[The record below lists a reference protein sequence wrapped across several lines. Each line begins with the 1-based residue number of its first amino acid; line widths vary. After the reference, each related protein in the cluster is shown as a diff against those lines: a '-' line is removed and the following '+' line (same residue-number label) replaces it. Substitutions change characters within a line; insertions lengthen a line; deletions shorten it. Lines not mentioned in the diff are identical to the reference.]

1 MELALAVAR
10 VEAKISE
17 LEIMIEKTNNRIER
31 NNLVIWLAQLDQDL
45 AELRTMAI

>member
-10 VEAKISE
+10 VEAKISD
-17 LEIMIEKTNNRIER
+17 LEVMIGKTNNRTER
-31 NNLVIWLAQLDQDL
+31 DSLIIWLAELDQDL

>member
-10 VEAKISE
+10 VEAKIAD
-17 LEIMIEKTNNRIER
+17 LEVMIGKTNNRIER
-31 NNLVIWLAQLDQDL
+31 NNLVVWLAELDQDL